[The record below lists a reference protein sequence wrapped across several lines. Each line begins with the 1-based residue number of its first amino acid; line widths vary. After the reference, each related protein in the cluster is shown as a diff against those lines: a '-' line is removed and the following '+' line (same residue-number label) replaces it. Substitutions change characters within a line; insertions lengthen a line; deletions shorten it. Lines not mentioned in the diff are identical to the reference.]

1 MIWTVHY
8 LERRSNSNATS
19 RAFASKEEALR
30 HACDLSYQ
38 KCVVYYVK
46 GPNEER
52 IDAVAITAWCKRH
65 TTPTKPPDTSLA
77 KFDNPVISPREG
89 LNEP

>member
-30 HACDLSYQ
+30 HACDLSHQ

-65 TTPTKPPDTSLA
+65 TTLTKPPDVS
-77 KFDNPVISPREG
+77 
-89 LNEP
+89 